1 MTVRWDTLGAGE
13 PPGPDSLSRRAVAFV
28 GLRSASRTPGAATA
42 ERRRQWTRSGLQ
54 NEWGPARM
62 HRSPR
67 KNAKAAQ
74 NGIRSISSA
83 CAGALASGMAE
94 PFAGASA
101 SAAAAP
107 LAAPER
113 SRTRGPAGSRSRSGR
128 CPRRPCASAGSASCP
143 RRRPAGPC
151 RRSWPGGGRTAG
163 GWLRSSC
170 LYRAAR
176 RRRRGGP
183 RGKARRP
190 YCRWRPAAARTGCR
204 VPPRSG
210 RDGACGSAPG
220 CCGVWVPGSCRRR
233 SVPRLRLRPV
243 GVDGYDVAVRERAEL
258 HDIAVVF
265 EAVSDEMGEE
275 CARGAIAACI
285 VPCSFER

>member
-1 MTVRWDTLGAGE
+1 MGTGADAPVPEEERESGSERNPVHLVRLRRGAGVRHGRTVRGRLGFRRG
-13 PPGPDSLSRRAVAFV
+13 RAV
-28 GLRSASRTPGAATA
+28 GGPGAV
-42 ERRRQWTRSGLQ
+42 QDPGTR
-54 NEWGPARM
+54 
-62 HRSPR
+62 
-67 KNAKAAQ
+67 
-74 NGIRSISSA
+74 
-83 CAGALASGMAE
+83 
-94 PFAGASA
+94 
-101 SAAAAP
+101 
-107 LAAPER
+107 R

-233 SVPRLRLRPV
+233 SAPRLRLRPV

-285 VPCSFER
+285 VPCGAAWMQVNGGILTAIRIRACES

>member
-1 MTVRWDTLGAGE
+1 MNGDRRGCTGPRGRPRKRLRTESGPSRPPAPGRWRPAWPNRSRAPRLPPRPRRWRPRSG
-13 PPGPDSLSRRAVAFV
+13 PGPGDQQDLGREAVAV
-28 GLRSASRTPGAATA
+28 LAVPAPAPGLH
-42 ERRRQWTRSGLQ
+42 L
-54 NEWGPARM
+54 ARDVD
-62 HRSPR
+62 H
-67 KNAKAAQ
+67 
-74 NGIRSISSA
+74 
-83 CAGALASGMAE
+83 
-94 PFAGASA
+94 
-101 SAAAAP
+101 
-107 LAAPER
+107 
-113 SRTRGPAGSRSRSGR
+113 
-128 CPRRPCASAGSASCP
+128 
-143 RRRPAGPC
+143 GPC

-233 SVPRLRLRPV
+233 SAPRLRLRPV

-285 VPCSFER
+285 VPCGAAWMQVNGGILTAIRIRACES